1 MSRVMQRLRKIIVTG
16 LLSLSWLSGLA
27 LAITVS
33 FAGYIGMGALALVA
47 LARLA
52 VRRVVPREIAAH
64 RRFPGIVLWLT
75 LDAVSLIG
83 AAIVGFL
90 GLGIIA
96 AAAVTPP
103 WWAALPGI
111 LALTAG
117 ILALIPP
124 IRSITTNTR
133 RSRAS
138 APA

>member
-1 MSRVMQRLRKIIVTG
+1 MPRLRKIIVTG

-52 VRRVVPREIAAH
+52 VRRVVPREITAH

>member
-1 MSRVMQRLRKIIVTG
+1 MPRLRKIIVTG

-52 VRRVVPREIAAH
+52 VHRVVPREITAH

-96 AAAVTPP
+96 AATVAPP

>member
-1 MSRVMQRLRKIIVTG
+1 MQRLRKIIVTG